1 MKIHL
6 AYVLFQ
12 GASLYILDFYAFC
25 IYFHKTISM
34 NKFFLRGSIIFS
46 GLLQL
51 LLHIWDVFTL
61 GTVEF
66 CSRMRKVLFYWHGSF
81 ITCLF
86 SFLCFF
92 VIYVSV
98 MIVNSLTVS
107 RLVVLQEPFQFFFQ
121 LLTTLFNIYSM
132 YACFLFKKDTY
143 SMYFWRM
150 DQLSQIHQWRM
161 DQFILLLFPFFYI
174 RSFSVLHITSKS

>member
-12 GASLYILDFYAFC
+12 GASLYILDFYAFY

-132 YACFLFKKDTY
+132 YACFLFKKVYIVCISEGSTNY
-143 SMYFWRM
+143 HKFINEGLTNSFSYYFHSFTSVAF
-150 DQLSQIHQWRM
+150 L
-161 DQFILLLFPFFYI
+161 FYI
-174 RSFSVLHITSKS
+174 